1 MSNERSLAAKVM
13 QDAAVRVVVITGAG
27 HMAFVTD
34 PALRELVEQCRR
46 SQDDADAMAALRQS
60 RPVRLRGR

>member
-13 QDAAVRVVVITGAG
+13 EDAAVAVVNTGAV

-46 SQDDADAMAALRQS
+46 SQDDADAIAALRQS